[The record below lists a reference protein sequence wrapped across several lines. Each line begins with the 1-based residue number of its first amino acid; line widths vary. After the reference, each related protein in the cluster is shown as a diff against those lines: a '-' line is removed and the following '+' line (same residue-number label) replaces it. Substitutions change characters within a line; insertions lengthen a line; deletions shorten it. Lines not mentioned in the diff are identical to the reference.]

1 MLKSCSRNKV
11 TNAGLG
17 RNQMGF
23 GAVLQDK

>member
-1 MLKSCSRNKV
+1 MLKSCPRNNV
-11 TNAGLG
+11 TNSGLG